1 MLTKSDFQKHIQCAK
16 YLWLYKNR
24 KDLLSSEVDP
34 NLQRIFDD
42 GYEVES
48 YAYKLFPDGVD
59 AGDDNIGAAIFKT
72 KKLISA
78 KTKII
83 FQPTV
88 SGKNLFCRA
97 DILCFNSKNSK
108 WDIYEV
114 KNSTEVKEIH
124 LDDVTFQK
132 MAFEEAGYI
141 IGKTYLVHIN
151 NAYVRK
157 GELEIRKLFTI
168 EDVSEEV
175 NALEKIINEKVKSA
189 CGTLSLKKEPDV
201 RILKQCGSP
210 YDCAFV
216 DYCQKDI
223 PENSIYSIAGGLSE
237 AKLNMLLDEGILE
250 IKDIPRGFLTS
261 ARALRHYHAVKTRQV
276 YIEKENI
283 KKELA
288 GLKYPLYFLDY
299 ETNSPAI
306 PIFDGYR
313 PYQRMTFQYS
323 LHIKELKESKLKHFE
338 YLARDCEDPSPKLT
352 ESLSKIIGSKGSVI
366 AWNKSFEKGCNK
378 EMSERYP
385 KYAKFFESVNRRMY
399 DLMDSFK
406 KGYYVHHDFHGSAS
420 LKKVLPVLVPKLSY
434 KALNIQEGGT
444 ASNTWLEMIGPE
456 MDQKEKNKT
465 YKDLLAYCQL
475 DTLAMVEILE
485 RLERV

>member
-16 YLWLYKNR
+16 YLWLHKNR
-24 KDLLSSEVDP
+24 KDLLPSEVDP

-48 YAYKLFPDGVD
+48 YAYKLFPGGID
-59 AGDDNIGAAIFKT
+59 ASDDNIGAAILKT
-72 KKLISA
+72 KKLINA

-97 DILCFNSKNSK
+97 DILCFNSKTSM

-124 LDDVTFQK
+124 LDDVAFQK
-132 MAFEEAGYI
+132 MAFEGAGYA
-141 IGKTYLVHIN
+141 IGKTFLIHIN

-157 GELEIRKLFTI
+157 GELELKKLFKI
-168 EDVSEEV
+168 EDITQEI
-175 NALEKIINEKVKSA
+175 NTLEKAIAKQAKSA
-189 CGTLSLKKEPDV
+189 LGTLKLKEEPSV

-210 YDCAFV
+210 YDCAFA

-237 AKLNMLLDEGILE
+237 AKLNKLLDEGILE
-250 IKDIPRGFLTS
+250 IKDIPDGVITS
-261 ARALRHYHAVKTRQV
+261 ARGLRHYHAVKTRQV
-276 YIEKENI
+276 HIEKDSI
-283 KKELA
+283 TRELS

-299 ETNSPAI
+299 ETNSPSI
-306 PIFDGYR
+306 PMFGGYR
-313 PYQRMTFQYS
+313 PFQRMIFQYS
-323 LHIKELKESKLKHFE
+323 LHVVESKGAIAKHFE
-338 YLARDCEDPSPKLT
+338 YLARDYEDPSPKLAD
-352 ESLSKIIGSKGSVI
+352 SLSQIIGSKGSVI
-366 AWNKSFEKGCNK
+366 AWNKSFEKGCNQ
-378 EMSERYP
+378 EMAERYP
-385 KYAKFFESVNRRMY
+385 KYAKLFESVNRRMY

-420 LKKVLPVLVPKLSY
+420 LKKVLPVLALSLSY
-434 KALNIQEGGT
+434 KKLNVQEGGT
-444 ASNTWLEMIGPE
+444 ASNTWLEMIKP
-456 MDQKEKNKT
+456 DTTKEKKNKT
-465 YKDLLAYCQL
+465 YRDLLDYCQL
-475 DTLAMVEILE
+475 DTLVMVEILKKLE
-485 RLERV
+485 RL